1 MKTISINGSPRTGWN
16 TRFLVGKIAIV
27 ASPLTPSGTVEIDGD
42 VYDAISQESNIESG
56 RGVRVVGIKGKRLL
70 VHLV

>member
-1 MKTISINGSPRTGWN
+1 MKQPKAGKSLI
-16 TRFLVGKIAIV
+16 GKIAV
-27 ASPLTPSGTVEIDGD
+27 VVFPLGPSGTVEVDNEI
-42 VYDAISQESNIESG
+42 YDAISQESNIESG